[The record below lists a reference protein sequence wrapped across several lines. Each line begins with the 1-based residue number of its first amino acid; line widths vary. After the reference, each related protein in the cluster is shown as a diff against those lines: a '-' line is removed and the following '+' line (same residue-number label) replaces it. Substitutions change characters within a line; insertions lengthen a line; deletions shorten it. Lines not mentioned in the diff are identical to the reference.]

1 MKYSENKF
9 RKDEIRDFELFDLFQ
24 QRLESKDIYFPTVY
38 GTPYDLQVVKNR
50 TNKIEIV
57 EVKCRNN
64 ESTKYEDCFIEL
76 TKWNNL
82 MKQWREN
89 YYLPLYI
96 NFFGN
101 CSETGSCADDVW
113 VWVLPEVKNP
123 NLYLNVK
130 IYGEEQDRLGLR
142 FDNGYHYKWNGSSYD
157 VTPPKIKNKYDNRKM
172 AIFDGDLDLLI
183 ETKELNIKKLYN
195 VG

>member
-1 MKYSENKF
+1 M
-9 RKDEIRDFELFDLFQ
+9 
-24 QRLESKDIYFPTVY
+24 
-38 GTPYDLQVVKNR
+38 
-50 TNKIEIV
+50 
-57 EVKCRNN
+57 
-64 ESTKYEDCFIEL
+64 
-76 TKWNNL
+76 
-82 MKQWREN
+82 
-89 YYLPLYI
+89 YI

-101 CSETGSCADDVW
+101 CSDSGSCIDDVW

-130 IYGEEQDRLGLR
+130 IHGEEQDRLGLR

-157 VTPPKIKNKYDNRKM
+157 VTSPQIKNKYDTRKM